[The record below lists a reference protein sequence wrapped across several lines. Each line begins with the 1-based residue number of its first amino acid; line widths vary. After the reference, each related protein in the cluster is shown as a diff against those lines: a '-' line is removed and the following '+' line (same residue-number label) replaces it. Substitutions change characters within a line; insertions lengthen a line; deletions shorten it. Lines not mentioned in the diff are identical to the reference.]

1 MLSNIQKTI
10 IIRATRIRMA
20 AGEEPDAIVASYT
33 KLTEEEK
40 LRFWRRCGTSDKDY
54 YRETTVA

>member
-33 KLTEEEK
+33 KLTEEERTEI
-40 LRFWRRCGTSDKDY
+40 LAAVRDFL
-54 YRETTVA
+54 